1 MASVIWVP
9 TRHNLSSLSSNKWS
23 GLTLICE
30 TEPHSISEQRIR
42 NAVSWMKWPVHV
54 SGSGGSLGEK
64 VVSPIKSKCNYVAI
78 HFRKART
85 LLESRA
91 ETQTHRPNRPWRLSI
106 LPSAALVP
114 SAEAADKKKRRL
126 WLRPCWFRASSL
138 LGKWMKTNDTTELQ
152 MNSTWQRHVHWWE
165 PAGDTHN
172 VLWLEDIF
180 LSPAG
185 ITMRASCRLLWEEE
199 KGCNEQKC
207 YILRGGTGG
216 KQVQVFLQK

>member
-1 MASVIWVP
+1 MVSVIWVP

-106 LPSAALVP
+106 LPSPALVP
-114 SAEAADKKKRRL
+114 SAEAADKKKEEALIKTLLIQSFFTSWKVDEDKWHYRAADEQYLAEACALMRTSWRHTQCPVAGGHFPVPCRHHDESQLQALVRGRERL
-126 WLRPCWFRASSL
+126 
-138 LGKWMKTNDTTELQ
+138 
-152 MNSTWQRHVHWWE
+152 
-165 PAGDTHN
+165 
-172 VLWLEDIF
+172 
-180 LSPAG
+180 
-185 ITMRASCRLLWEEE
+185 
-199 KGCNEQKC
+199 
-207 YILRGGTGG
+207 
-216 KQVQVFLQK
+216 